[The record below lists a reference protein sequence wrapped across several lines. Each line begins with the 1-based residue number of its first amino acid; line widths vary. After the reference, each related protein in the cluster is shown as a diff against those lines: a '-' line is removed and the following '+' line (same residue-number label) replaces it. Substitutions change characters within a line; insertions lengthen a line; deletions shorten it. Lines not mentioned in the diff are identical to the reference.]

1 MATLIEKSIADKIV
15 GKPHGSG
22 TFVRSE
28 TRNGKLVIISKC
40 GNPTCGAERAVSLTN
55 ASQAVQNP
63 TIPVIACTMYCK
75 TTIKPAAKQTLA
87 EVLAI
92 PENRRSSEQQKI
104 VIEAEFAERAAEAQ
118 RIKDAP
124 LVAAR
129 ARASVAT
136 NQEMFAQH
144 ERLLAAINLA
154 LHGLPGGAYT
164 PGGAFSTAETAD
176 VVGHPSYIS
185 FAVWKTLTDEERS
198 IVNAGVDQKLA
209 AFRMSDFMR
218 P

>member
-1 MATLIEKSIADKIV
+1 MASLINKHIADKMV
-15 GKPHGSG
+15 GQPHGSG
-22 TFVRSE
+22 TFVRWE
-28 TRNGKLVIISKC
+28 DRGKTTVMISKC
-40 GNPTCGAERAVSLTN
+40 GNPACGAERAVSLQN
-55 ASQAVQNP
+55 AAQAVKNP

-75 TTIKPAAKQTLA
+75 TTITPTAKQSLE

-92 PENRRSSEQQKI
+92 PEYKRSSEQQRI
-104 VIEAEFAERAAEAQ
+104 VVDAEYAAKAAEAK

-144 ERLLAAINLA
+144 ERLLAAIHLA

-164 PGGAFSTAETAD
+164 PGGAFTTAETAD

-185 FAVWKTLTDEERS
+185 FAVWKALTDEERA

-218 P
+218 A